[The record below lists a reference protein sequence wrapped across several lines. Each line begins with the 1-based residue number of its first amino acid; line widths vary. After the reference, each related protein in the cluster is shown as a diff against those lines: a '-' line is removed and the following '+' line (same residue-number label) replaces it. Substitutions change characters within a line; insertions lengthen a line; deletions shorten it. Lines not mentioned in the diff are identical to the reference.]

1 MTDEAAVTIDQEC
14 EPCVRDAPCD
24 RAKVLVLGLGN
35 PLLGDDSVG
44 LRVAQRVRM
53 RLAGHPEIEVAE
65 DYWGGLRLMERLV
78 GFERAVIIDAVCA
91 GGEAGTVSILSPN
104 DMPTRH
110 SASAH
115 DVDLCT
121 ALALGRRMGVRL
133 PQDHDV
139 RIVAIEAANVWTFT
153 EECTPAVQAG
163 IGRAVQT
170 VLTLLAEWR

>member
-1 MTDEAAVTIDQEC
+1 MTDEAAVTTDQEC
-14 EPCVRDAPCD
+14 EPCTLDARCD

-44 LRVAQRVRM
+44 LRVAQRVRT
-53 RLAGHPEIEVAE
+53 RLAGRPEIEVAE

-91 GGEAGTVSILSPN
+91 GGEAGTVSTLSPD

-115 DVDLCT
+115 DVDLGT
-121 ALALGRRMGVRL
+121 ALALGRRMGARL
-133 PQDHDV
+133 PHNDDV
-139 RIVAIEAANVWTFT
+139 YIVAIEAAEVYTFR

-163 IGRAVQT
+163 IEHAVQT

>member
-14 EPCVRDAPCD
+14 EPCAHDAPFD

-78 GFERAVIIDAVCA
+78 GFDRAIIVDAICS
-91 GGEAGTVSILSPN
+91 GGEPGTVRILSP
-104 DMPTRH
+104 DAMPTRH

-115 DVDLCT
+115 DVDLCI
-121 ALALGRRMGVRL
+121 ALTLGRQMGARL

-139 RIVAIEAANVWTFT
+139 HIVAIEAVDVWTFT
-153 EECTPAVQAG
+153 EECTPAVKAG
-163 IGRAVQT
+163 IENAVQT